1 MVDYVTLLPFDKQR
15 ALPKSMDY
23 QRGLT
28 IHKPSFA
35 RVRPCI
41 LLANERWKIMI
52 DLGSHCP

>member
-1 MVDYVTLLPFDKQR
+1 MLHSCQLISNELCQR
-15 ALPKSMDY
+15 VWIIKEVSL
-23 QRGLT
+23 